1 MSSPD
6 DRREPAKLDRPLVES
21 CYLERLGEGTMAVV
35 AGGRR
40 FELRVGLDGVSLTS
54 GGEVVGRSGWEAL
67 AGFLGHQQRR
77 LDTLI
82 GDRPVPRTLVDHP
95 DFEVGIMPHLYVN
108 AYEGDRLVR
117 GGTRRRLEARV
128 ASLAE
133 AERLMRVE
141 TCCANP
147 ECQHVVRPFRPRA
160 KGNPTR
166 LFVGFTCPI
175 EESIACA
182 RTRGAKEAMEAV
194 VSRVEAAGQFSAN
207 DIQRR

>member
-1 MSSPD
+1 MST
-6 DRREPAKLDRPLVES
+6 DRPLVENS
-21 CYLERLGEGTMAVV
+21 YLERLGEGVMVV
-35 AGGRR
+35 MSGGRR
-40 FELRVGLDGVSLTS
+40 YELRVGPEGVRLSS
-54 GGEVVGRSGWEAL
+54 GGEDLGKSGWEAL

-77 LDTLI
+77 LDSLV
-82 GDRPVPRTLVDHP
+82 GDRSVPRTLLDHP
-95 DFEVGIMPHLYVN
+95 AFETEIMPHLYVN

-117 GGTRRRLEARV
+117 GGTRRRMEARV

-133 AERLMRVE
+133 AERLMKVE
-141 TCCANP
+141 ICCANP
-147 ECQHVVRPFRPRA
+147 ECQHTVRPFRPRA

-194 VSRVEAAGQFSAN
+194 VNRVEAAGQFSAN

>member
-1 MSSPD
+1 MDES
-6 DRREPAKLDRPLVES
+6 RPLVQFAG
-21 CYLERLGEGTMAVV
+21 LERLGEGAMVV
-35 AGGRR
+35 FHEGHR
-40 FELRVGLDGVSLTS
+40 FDLRVGPEGVRLERE
-54 GGEVVGRSGWEAL
+54 GQLVGRSGWEAL
-67 AGFLGHQQRR
+67 AAFLGQQQRR
-77 LDTLI
+77 LETLI
-82 GDRPVPRTLVDHP
+82 GSRPVPRTLLDHP
-95 DFEVGIMPHLYVN
+95 EFEALILPCLYVN

-128 ASLAE
+128 ADLQE

-141 TCCANP
+141 IACANP
-147 ECQHVVRPFRPRA
+147 ECLHVVRPFRPRA
-160 KGNPTR
+160 KGAPTR

-194 VSRVEAAGQFSAN
+194 VVRVEAAGQYSAN

>member
-1 MSSPD
+1 MATPH
-6 DRREPAKLDRPLVES
+6 RPLVES
-21 CYLERLGEGTMAVV
+21 SYLERLGEGAMNVV

-40 FELRVGLDGVSLTS
+40 FELRVGPEGVSLTS

-67 AGFLGHQQRR
+67 AAFLGHQQRR
-77 LDTLI
+77 LDSLI
-82 GDRPVPRTLVDHP
+82 GDRPVARALQDHP
-95 DFEVGIMPHLYVN
+95 EFEAAILPHLYVN

-128 ASLAE
+128 GTLAE

-141 TCCANP
+141 VACANP
-147 ECQHVVRPFRPRA
+147 ECLHTVHPFRPRA

-194 VSRVEAAGQFSAN
+194 VSRVETAGQYSAN

>member
-1 MSSPD
+1 MTTP
-6 DRREPAKLDRPLVES
+6 ERPLVES
-21 CYLERLGEGTMAVV
+21 SYLARLGEGTMNVV

-40 FELRVGLDGVSLTS
+40 FELTIGPDGVVLKA
-54 GGEVVGRSGWEAL
+54 GGEVVGKSGWEAL

-77 LDTLI
+77 LDSLV
-82 GDRPVPRTLVDHP
+82 GDRRVPRSLVDHP
-95 DFEVGIMPHLYVN
+95 AFDAEIMPHLYVN

-128 ASLAE
+128 GTLAE
-133 AERLMRVE
+133 AERLMQVE
-141 TCCANP
+141 VCCANP
-147 ECQHVVRPFRPRA
+147 ECQHTVRPFRPRA

-194 VSRVEAAGQFSAN
+194 VSRVETAGQFSAN

>member
-1 MSSPD
+1 MDAS
-6 DRREPAKLDRPLVES
+6 RPLVEFAG
-21 CYLERLGEGTMAVV
+21 LERLGEGRMNVIQD
-35 AGGRR
+35 GRR
-40 FELRVGLDGVSLTS
+40 YTLRVGPEGVSLEYE
-54 GGEVVGRSGWEAL
+54 GQRVGRSGWQAL
-67 AGFLGHQQRR
+67 ASFLGQQQRR

-82 GDRPVPRTLVDHP
+82 GTRPVPKTLMAHP
-95 DFEVGIMPHLYVN
+95 DFDQVILPALYVN

-133 AERLMRVE
+133 AERLMAVE
-141 TCCANP
+141 VACANP
-147 ECQHVVRPFRPRA
+147 ECLHLVRPFRPRA
-160 KGNPTR
+160 KGSPTR

-194 VSRVEAAGQFSAN
+194 VDRVEAAGQFSAN